1 MSAAVA
7 RLQALRIN
15 ARELLREPG
24 LQKHVDLTLPASD
37 LGVDD
42 DRIVDDVTID
52 LTATSGVDSVVVN
65 GTVTM
70 PWEAP
75 CRRCL
80 TDLAGTATIGVDEV
94 YQYPDDILADDDQTF
109 PIEHDQIDLLSA
121 VREHLLLELPDD
133 VLCGDDCDGIRLEPG
148 DASDVVV
155 RDDETPVRD
164 ERWAA
169 LDDLRLDD

>member
-1 MSAAVA
+1 MA

-24 LQKHVDLTLPASD
+24 LQKDVELTLPASD

-42 DRIVDDVTID
+42 ARIVDAVTID
-52 LTATSGVDSVVVN
+52 LTATSGVDSVIVH
-65 GTVTM
+65 GTVAM

-80 TDLAGTATIGVDEV
+80 TDLAGTATIDVDEV
-94 YQYPDDILADDDQTF
+94 YQYADDILADDDQTF
-109 PIEHDQIDLLSA
+109 PIEHDQIDLVSV

-133 VLCGDDCDGIRLEPG
+133 VLCGDDCAGIRLEPG
-148 DASDVVV
+148 DAPDVVT

>member
-1 MSAAVA
+1 MSAVL
-7 RLQALRIN
+7 RALRLN

-24 LQKHVDLTLPASD
+24 LQKHVELTAPATD

-52 LTATSGVDSVVVN
+52 LMATSGVDSVVVH
-65 GTVTM
+65 GTLSM

-80 TDLAGTATIGVDEV
+80 TDLAGTSTIDVDEV
-94 YQYPDDILADDDQTF
+94 YQYENDILADDDQTF
-109 PIEHDQIDLLSA
+109 PIENDQIDLLSA

-133 VLCGDDCDGIRLEPG
+133 VLCGDDCAGIHLEPG
-148 DASDVVV
+148 DARDVVT
-155 RDDETPVRD
+155 RDEDTPVRD

>member
-1 MSAAVA
+1 MA
-7 RLQALRIN
+7 RLQALRLN

-24 LQKHVDLTLPASD
+24 LRKHVELTLPAAD
-37 LGVDD
+37 LDVDD
-42 DRIVDDVTID
+42 DRIVDDVTIE
-52 LTATSGVDSVVVN
+52 LTATSGVDSVVVH
-65 GTVTM
+65 GTVSM

-80 TDLAGTATIGVDEV
+80 TDLAGTASIDVDEV

-109 PIEHDQIDLLSA
+109 PIEHDQIDLASA

-133 VLCGDDCDGIRLEPG
+133 VLCGDDCAGIDLEPG
-148 DASDVVV
+148 DAPGVVT
-155 RDDETPVRD
+155 RDDDTPVRD

>member
-1 MSAAVA
+1 MA

-24 LQKHVDLTLPASD
+24 LRKHVDLLLPASE
-37 LGVDD
+37 LGVVD

-52 LTATSGVDSVVVN
+52 LTATSGVDGVVVH
-65 GTVTM
+65 GTVAM

-80 TDLAGTATIGVDEV
+80 TDLTGTATIEVDEV
-94 YQYPDDILADDDQTF
+94 YQYADDIMSDDDETF

-133 VLCGDDCDGIRLEPG
+133 VLCGDDCTGIRLEPG
-148 DASDVVV
+148 DAPDVVT
-155 RDDETPVRD
+155 RDEDEPVRD

>member
-1 MSAAVA
+1 MA
-7 RLQALRIN
+7 RLQPLRIN

-24 LQKHVDLTLPASD
+24 LQKQIDLTLPAAE

-42 DRIVDDVTID
+42 DRIVDDVTIE
-52 LTATSGVDSVVVN
+52 LTATSGVDSIVVH
-65 GTVTM
+65 GTVQM
-70 PWEAP
+70 PWKAP

-80 TDLAGTATIGVDEV
+80 ADLAGTASIVVDEV
-94 YQYPDDILADDDQTF
+94 YQYPDDIPSDDDQSF
-109 PIEHDQIDLLSA
+109 PIEHDQVDLLSA

-133 VLCGDDCDGIRLEPG
+133 VLCGDDCTGIRLEPG
-148 DASDVVV
+148 DAPDVVT
-155 RDDETPVRD
+155 RDEDTPVRD

>member
-1 MSAAVA
+1 VSAAVA
-7 RLQALRIN
+7 RLRALRLN

-24 LQKHVDLTLPASD
+24 LQKHVELTAPASD

-42 DRIVDDVTID
+42 DRIVDDVAID
-52 LTATSGVDSVVVN
+52 LTATSGVDSVMVH
-65 GTVTM
+65 GTLAM

-80 TDLAGTATIGVDEV
+80 TDLAGTATIDVDEV
-94 YQYPDDILADDDQTF
+94 YQYADDILADDDQTF
-109 PIEHDQIDLLSA
+109 PIENDQIDLASA

-133 VLCGDDCDGIRLEPG
+133 VLCGDDCTGIRLEPG
-148 DASDVVV
+148 DAPDVATGA
-155 RDDETPVRD
+155 EGAPVRD